1 MLPIVAVTAD
11 QSEPSE
17 SIAPNEDGRIRP
29 TRAKVHVSSELVSH
43 LRKSGVE
50 VIVLPPGPKDPEKTA
65 AWVLAHCSALVIT
78 GGHFDIHPAEY
89 GQTVQARI
97 DRLDLGRTSLEL
109 ALARAAIQADFPVLG
124 ICGGMQ
130 ALAVAGGGTLIQDIR
145 TQVEQSMEH
154 EQQTDPSE
162 PWHPITI
169 KPGLIHK
176 AYGCSLLRVNS
187 THHQAVDD
195 PGCFVATAHAPDG
208 VIEAIEHPA
217 LRCCVGVQW
226 HPEYIDAAP
235 LRMIAWFA
243 SNLDK

>member
-11 QSEPSE
+11 RSERSE
-17 SIAPNEDGRIRP
+17 SNAPNEDGRIRP
-29 TRAKVHVSSELVSH
+29 TPAKVHVSESVVSH
-43 LRKSGVE
+43 LRKGGVE
-50 VIVLPPGPKDPEKTA
+50 VIVLPPDPQDPDGIT
-65 AWVLAHCSALVIT
+65 AWVLANCSALVIT
-78 GGHFDIHPAEY
+78 GGHFDIHPSEY
-89 GQTVQARI
+89 GQEVQARL
-97 DRLDLGRTSLEL
+97 DRVDPGRTSLEL
-109 ALARAAIQADFPVLG
+109 TLASAAIESDFPVLG

-130 ALAVAGGGTLIQDIR
+130 ALAVAGGGTLVQDIR
-145 TQVEQSMEH
+145 TQIEGSMEH
-154 EQQTDPSE
+154 EQHTAPSE

-195 PGCFVATAHAPDG
+195 PGSFVATAHAPDG

-243 SNLDK
+243 AGLDR

>member
-11 QSEPSE
+11 RSEKAEASQ
-17 SIAPNEDGRIRP
+17 PNEHGRVRP
-29 TRAKVHVSSELVSH
+29 TPAQVHVSELVVSH
-43 LRKSGVE
+43 LRNSGVE
-50 VIVLPPGPKDPEKTA
+50 VIVLPPGPEDPDKLA
-65 AWVLAHCSALVIT
+65 AWVLANCSALVIT

-97 DRLDLGRTSLEL
+97 DRVDHGRTSLEL
-109 ALARAAIQADFPVLG
+109 TLARAAIKSDFPVLG

-130 ALAVAGGGTLIQDIR
+130 VLAVAGGGTLVQDIR
-145 TQVEQSMEH
+145 AQIKGAMEH
-154 EQQTDPSE
+154 EQHTDPSD

-169 KPGLIHK
+169 NPGLIHK

-187 THHQAVDD
+187 THHQSVDD

-208 VIEAIEHPA
+208 VTEAIEHPA

-235 LRMIAWFA
+235 LRMLAWFA
-243 SNLDK
+243 ANLDK

>member
-11 QSEPSE
+11 RSEKTE
-17 SIAPNEDGRIRP
+17 SSQPNESGNVRP
-29 TRAKVHVSSELVSH
+29 VPAKVHVSELVVSH

-50 VIVLPPGPKDPEKTA
+50 VIVLPPGTKRPEEIA
-65 AWVLAHCSALVIT
+65 DWVLANCSALVIT

-97 DRLDLGRTSLEL
+97 DRVDHGRTSLEL
-109 ALARAAIQADFPVLG
+109 TLARAAIEADFPVLG

-130 ALAVAGGGTLIQDIR
+130 ALAVAGGGTLVQDIR
-145 TQVEQSMEH
+145 TQVDEAMEH
-154 EQQTDPSE
+154 EQRTDPSE

-169 KPGLIHK
+169 QPGLIHK
-176 AYGCSLLRVNS
+176 AIGCTLLRVNS

-243 SNLDK
+243 ADLDK